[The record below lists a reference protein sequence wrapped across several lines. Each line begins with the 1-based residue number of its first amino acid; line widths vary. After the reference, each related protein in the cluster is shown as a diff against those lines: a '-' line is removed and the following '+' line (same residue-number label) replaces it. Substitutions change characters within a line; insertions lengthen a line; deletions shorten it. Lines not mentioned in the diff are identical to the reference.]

1 MSKTEKLLTKLKNGS
16 LDGLELITLLKRLG
30 WYPLRQVGSH
40 QTWSNGIKS
49 FTVIAGRVDLKP
61 YQIKEARKLLLPEE
75 K

>member
-49 FTVIAGRVDLKP
+49 LTVIAGRVDLKP
-61 YQIKEARKLLLPEE
+61 YQIKEAKKLLLPEDQ
-75 K
+75 